1 MNFSKTLGIKCCF
14 ILKVFANLSF
24 IFQQQELDKNFTPY
38 LLSLSCVKVGG
49 NYGRKMMTGR
59 LRSIGVSISERKV
72 GNALKKICPSTQAE
86 RCMQAGRS
94 FNPKV
99 YKADYFGHKLHVD
112 QNEKLAMYGVT
123 HVVARDGY
131 SGMITGYTTMDIK
144 NNLTIYEKMFR

>member
-1 MNFSKTLGIKCCF
+1 
-14 ILKVFANLSF
+14 
-24 IFQQQELDKNFTPY
+24 
-38 LLSLSCVKVGG
+38 
-49 NYGRKMMTGR
+49 MMTGR

-99 YKADYFGHKLHVD
+99 YKADYFRLKLHVD
-112 QNEKLAMYGVT
+112 QNEKLVMYGVT

-131 SGMITGYTTMDIK
+131 SGMITGYTTIAIK

>member
-24 IFQQQELDKNFTPY
+24 IFPQQELDKNFTRY
-38 LLSLSCVKVGG
+38 LLSLSCVEVGG

-59 LRSIGVSISERKV
+59 LRSMGVSISERKV
-72 GNALKKICPSTQAE
+72 GNALKKICRSTQAE
-86 RCMQAGRS
+86 KRIQAGRS

-112 QNEKLAMYGVT
+112 QNEKIVIDGVT

-131 SGMITGYTTMDIK
+131 SGIITGYTTMTIK
-144 NNLTIYEKMFR
+144 SNLTIYEKMFR

>member
-1 MNFSKTLGIKCCF
+1 
-14 ILKVFANLSF
+14 
-24 IFQQQELDKNFTPY
+24 
-38 LLSLSCVKVGG
+38 
-49 NYGRKMMTGR
+49 MTGR

-112 QNEKLAMYGVT
+112 QNEKLVMYGVT
-123 HVVARDGY
+123 HVVARDRY
-131 SGMITGYTTMDIK
+131 SGMITGYTTMAIK
-144 NNLTIYEKMFR
+144 SNLTIYEKVAFCKLRNFSKSTLQGKINK